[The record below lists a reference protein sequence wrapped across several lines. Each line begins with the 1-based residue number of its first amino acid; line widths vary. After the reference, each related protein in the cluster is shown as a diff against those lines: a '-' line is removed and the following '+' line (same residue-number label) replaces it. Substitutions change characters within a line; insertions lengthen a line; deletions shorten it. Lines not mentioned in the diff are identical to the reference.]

1 MAATL
6 EQLFRM
12 YEQHIKNLDD
22 PDDLSSDVLMV
33 LITRDG
39 FERFALNHS
48 ELLHLSQLDDEL
60 VKRQALLAEELPNP
74 NLSVDRRRW
83 WWFLHEGPEVREEAK
98 IFAR

>member
-22 PDDLSSDVLMV
+22 PDDLTSDVLMV
-33 LITRDG
+33 LITRNG
-39 FERFALNHS
+39 FNQFALSQS
-48 ELLHLSQLDDEL
+48 EQLRLDRLDDEL
-60 VKRQALLAEELPNP
+60 INRQAVLAEELPNP

-83 WWFLHEGPEVREEAK
+83 WWFLHEGPQVREEAK
-98 IFAR
+98 VLAR